1 VQAGLLSRENAFT
14 SGRRRCPHVSEGH
27 THIVVIYR
35 ETMWSPARSETPSM
49 HGNISHGSRE
59 IPRLSADG

>member
-27 THIVVIYR
+27 THIVVMEVVLRAIHLHS
-35 ETMWSPARSETPSM
+35 TDPHVMAARTV
-49 HGNISHGSRE
+49 
-59 IPRLSADG
+59 